1 MTKKIVLYSLLFLKF
16 YYRINYDIAKIK
28 LTRSDLSLISL
39 LGIILSLGSPLI
51 DAENDGFLGRLEL
64 SLVVRTCWVLD
75 AAAAANELD
84 DVVFLLG
91 SIIVK

>member
-75 AAAAANELD
+75 AAAANELD